1 MTSYNTH
8 RGNLY
13 MKKINFALLASLI
26 FILVPSLGAQP
37 FPYQDPTLSI
47 DQRVSDLLGRMTL
60 DEKIGQMMQVQL
72 TVFNSSPSIL
82 TTYNIGSV
90 FSGGGESPS
99 AGKSAIF
106 WANSY
111 DTLQTH
117 ALKTRL
123 KIPMIYGVDA
133 VHGHNNV
140 YGATIFPHNIGIG
153 CTRNPQ
159 LAKEA
164 ARITAEEV
172 AATGINWTFGP
183 CIAVPRDERWGRT
196 YEGFGETPELAQ
208 LFGSS
213 EVRGL
218 QGDSLSGQASILA
231 CAKHYLGDGGTT
243 NGIDQGNTQLDTTE
257 IRRIHLPGYISAIDS
272 GVGSIMVSF
281 SSINGVRMHGNKY
294 WLTDVLKNDLG
305 FKGMICS
312 DYGGIDNVGTSYTN
326 SVNIAINAGIDMVM
340 LPNQYI
346 AFSTAMK
353 SLISAGS
360 IDTARVDDA
369 ARRILTA
376 KFKLGLF
383 ERPFTDRSLLD
394 SVGSAGHRAVA
405 RQCVR
410 ESLVL
415 LKKKDG
421 ILPLR
426 KSNARILV
434 AGANADN
441 LGNQC
446 GGWTIAWQGLS
457 GNALTIGTT
466 ILQGMRNIAAGA
478 TIEYSSNG
486 TFTDTSADYSVVVI
500 GETPYAEGPGYSPNL
515 SLSQTDVEVVKK
527 MKGYGAPVVV
537 ILVSGRPLILDKIL
551 HFSDVIIA
559 AWLPGTEGDGVAEVL
574 FGDYQPKGKLS
585 HTWPKSISQV
595 PINFGDA
602 IYSPLYE
609 YGFGIDTLTDSPAG
623 SPPMCL
629 SAIITPDAKHFEL
642 TFNKRMKDPSSEQAT
657 FLLTHN
663 QFPLPATTTLA
674 LKQYDSTTIIV
685 ELDTTYYSSK
695 DTGTIAYIAGTIK
708 SVDEGSLQPFAP
720 MDAYNWVGL
729 STAVKENNNLI
740 PLVNKLNQNYPN
752 PFNPTTVIT
761 YQLLTH
767 GYATL
772 KVYDVLGRE
781 VATLVNGEKSAGV
794 HTVSW
799 DASRLSSG
807 IFIYRLKAGN
817 FNDAK
822 KMILIK

>member
-1 MTSYNTH
+1 
-8 RGNLY
+8 
-13 MKKINFALLASLI
+13 MKKTYFTLSAFLI
-26 FILVPSLGAQP
+26 FFLVPFLVAQP
-37 FPYQDPTLSI
+37 FPYQDSTLSI

-90 FSGGGESPS
+90 FSGGGERPS

-111 DTLQTH
+111 DTLQTY

-213 EVRGL
+213 EVRGF
-218 QGDSLSGQASILA
+218 QGDSLSGHASILA

-294 WLTDVLKNDLG
+294 WLTDVLKNELG
-305 FKGMICS
+305 FNGMICS

-326 SVNIAINAGIDMVM
+326 SVDIAINAGIDMVM

-383 ERPFTDRSLLD
+383 ERPFTDRSLLA

-446 GGWTIAWQGLS
+446 GGWTIAWQGQT
-457 GNALTIGTT
+457 GNTLTIGTT
-466 ILQGMRNIAAGA
+466 ILQGMRNTATSA

-486 TFTDTSADYSVVVI
+486 TFTDTSADYSVAVI
-500 GETPYAEGPGYSPNL
+500 GETPYAEGAGYSPSL
-515 SLSQTDVEVVKK
+515 SLSQTDVDLVKK
-527 MKGYGAPVVV
+527 MKGFGAPVVV
-537 ILVSGRPLILDKIL
+537 ILVSGRPFILDKIL

-595 PINFGDA
+595 PLNFGDA

-609 YGFGIDTLTDSPAG
+609 YGFGIDTLADSPAG
-623 SPPMCL
+623 SPPICL
-629 SAIITPDAKHFEL
+629 SAIITPDGKNFEL
-642 TFNKRMKDPSSEQAT
+642 TFNKRMKNPSSAQAT
-657 FLLTHN
+657 FVLTQN
-663 QFPLPATTTLA
+663 QLPLVAATTLS
-674 LKQYDSTTIIV
+674 LKQNDSTTIIV
-685 ELDTTYYSSK
+685 VLDTVYYTSH
-695 DTGTIAYIAGTIK
+695 DIGTIAYTSGTIK

-720 MDAYNWVGL
+720 MDVYNWVGS
-729 STAVKENNNLI
+729 STAVKEDNNLI

-761 YQLLTH
+761 YQLVTH
-767 GYATL
+767 SYATL
-772 KVYDVLGRE
+772 KVYDILGRE
-781 VATLVNGEKSAGV
+781 VATLVDGEKSAGV

-817 FNDAK
+817 FNDVK

>member
-1 MTSYNTH
+1 
-8 RGNLY
+8 
-13 MKKINFALLASLI
+13 MKKTCFTLSAFLI
-26 FILVPSLGAQP
+26 FFLVPFLVAQP
-37 FPYQDPTLSI
+37 FPYQDSTLSI

-72 TVFNSSPSIL
+72 TVFL
-82 TTYNIGSV
+82 TTYNIVSV

-111 DTLQTH
+111 DTLQTY

-196 YEGFGETPELAQ
+196 YEGYGETPELAQ

-213 EVRGL
+213 VVRGF

-243 NGIDQGNTQLDTTE
+243 NGTDKGNTQLDTTE

-294 WLTDVLKNDLG
+294 WLTDVLKNELG

-360 IDTARVDDA
+360 IDTARVDAA

-376 KFKLGLF
+376 
-383 ERPFTDRSLLD
+383 
-394 SVGSAGHRAVA
+394 
-405 RQCVR
+405 
-410 ESLVL
+410 
-415 LKKKDG
+415 
-421 ILPLR
+421 
-426 KSNARILV
+426 
-434 AGANADN
+434 
-441 LGNQC
+441 
-446 GGWTIAWQGLS
+446 
-457 GNALTIGTT
+457 
-466 ILQGMRNIAAGA
+466 
-478 TIEYSSNG
+478 
-486 TFTDTSADYSVVVI
+486 
-500 GETPYAEGPGYSPNL
+500 
-515 SLSQTDVEVVKK
+515 
-527 MKGYGAPVVV
+527 
-537 ILVSGRPLILDKIL
+537 
-551 HFSDVIIA
+551 
-559 AWLPGTEGDGVAEVL
+559 
-574 FGDYQPKGKLS
+574 
-585 HTWPKSISQV
+585 
-595 PINFGDA
+595 
-602 IYSPLYE
+602 
-609 YGFGIDTLTDSPAG
+609 
-623 SPPMCL
+623 
-629 SAIITPDAKHFEL
+629 
-642 TFNKRMKDPSSEQAT
+642 
-657 FLLTHN
+657 
-663 QFPLPATTTLA
+663 
-674 LKQYDSTTIIV
+674 
-685 ELDTTYYSSK
+685 
-695 DTGTIAYIAGTIK
+695 
-708 SVDEGSLQPFAP
+708 
-720 MDAYNWVGL
+720 
-729 STAVKENNNLI
+729 
-740 PLVNKLNQNYPN
+740 
-752 PFNPTTVIT
+752 
-761 YQLLTH
+761 
-767 GYATL
+767 
-772 KVYDVLGRE
+772 
-781 VATLVNGEKSAGV
+781 
-794 HTVSW
+794 
-799 DASRLSSG
+799 
-807 IFIYRLKAGN
+807 
-817 FNDAK
+817 
-822 KMILIK
+822 

>member
-1 MTSYNTH
+1 
-8 RGNLY
+8 
-13 MKKINFALLASLI
+13 MKKTCFTLSAFLI
-26 FILVPSLGAQP
+26 FFLVPFLVAQP
-37 FPYQDPTLSI
+37 FPYQDSTLSI

-111 DTLQTH
+111 DTLQTY

-196 YEGFGETPELAQ
+196 YEGYGETPELAQ

-213 EVRGL
+213 VVRGF

-243 NGIDQGNTQLDTTE
+243 NGTDKGNTQLDTTE

-294 WLTDVLKNDLG
+294 WLTDVLKNELG

-394 SVGSAGHRAVA
+394 SVGSSGHRAVA

-446 GGWTIAWQGLS
+446 GGWTIAWQGQT
-457 GNALTIGTT
+457 GNTLTIGTT
-466 ILQGMRNIAAGA
+466 ILQGMRNTAASA

-486 TFTDTSADYSVVVI
+486 AFSDTSADYSVAVI

-515 SLSQTDVEVVKK
+515 SLSQTDVDLVKK
-527 MKGYGAPVVV
+527 MKGFGAPVVV

-559 AWLPGTEGDGVAEVL
+559 AWLPGTEGGGLSDIL
-574 FGDYQPKGKLS
+574 FGDYQPKGRLS

-595 PINFGDA
+595 PINFGD
-602 IYSPLYE
+602 IVYSPLYE
-609 YGFGIDTLTDSPAG
+609 YGFGIDTLADSPVG
-623 SPPMCL
+623 SPPVGL
-629 SAIITPDAKHFEL
+629 SGIITPDAKHFEL
-642 TFNKRMKDPSSEQAT
+642 TFNKRMKDPSSEEAT
-657 FLLTHN
+657 FILTRN
-663 QFPLPATTTLA
+663 KLPLVAATTLS
-674 LKQYDSTTIIV
+674 LKQNDSTTIIV
-685 ELDTTYYSSK
+685 GLDTAYYSSH
-695 DTGTIAYIAGTIK
+695 DLGTIAYSSGTIK
-708 SVDEGSLQPFAP
+708 SADEGSLQPFAP
-720 MDAYNWVGL
+720 MDAYNWTG
-729 STAVKENNNLI
+729 SSAAVKEDKNLI
-740 PLVNKLNQNYPN
+740 PLVNKLDQNYPN

-781 VATLVNGEKSAGV
+781 VATLVNGEKSSGV

-807 IFIYRLKAGN
+807 VFIYRLKIGN
-817 FNDAK
+817 FNDVK
-822 KMILIK
+822 KMILMK

>member
-1 MTSYNTH
+1 
-8 RGNLY
+8 
-13 MKKINFALLASLI
+13 MKKTCFTLSAFLI
-26 FILVPSLGAQP
+26 FFLVPFLVAQP
-37 FPYQDPTLSI
+37 FPYQDSTLSI

-111 DTLQTH
+111 DTLQTY

-196 YEGFGETPELAQ
+196 YEGYGETPELAQ

-213 EVRGL
+213 VVRGF

-243 NGIDQGNTQLDTTE
+243 NGTDKGNTQLDTTE

-294 WLTDVLKNDLG
+294 WLTDVLKNELG

-394 SVGSAGHRAVA
+394 SVGSSGHRAVA

-446 GGWTIAWQGLS
+446 GGWTIAWQGQT
-457 GNALTIGTT
+457 GNTLTIGTT
-466 ILQGMRNIAAGA
+466 ILQGMRNTAASA

-486 TFTDTSADYSVVVI
+486 AFSDTSADYSVAVI

-515 SLSQTDVEVVKK
+515 SLSQTDVDLVKK
-527 MKGYGAPVVV
+527 MKGFGAPVVV

-559 AWLPGTEGDGVAEVL
+559 AWLPGTEGGGLSDIL
-574 FGDYQPKGKLS
+574 FGDYQPKGRLS

-595 PINFGDA
+595 PINFGD
-602 IYSPLYE
+602 IVYSPLYE
-609 YGFGIDTLTDSPAG
+609 YGFGIDTLADSPVG
-623 SPPMCL
+623 SPPVGL
-629 SAIITPDAKHFEL
+629 SGIITPDAKHFEL
-642 TFNKRMKDPSSEQAT
+642 TFNKRMKDPSSEEAT
-657 FLLTHN
+657 FILTRN
-663 QFPLPATTTLA
+663 KLPLVAATTLS
-674 LKQYDSTTIIV
+674 LKQNDSTTIIV
-685 ELDTTYYSSK
+685 GLDTAYYSSH
-695 DTGTIAYIAGTIK
+695 DLGTIAYSSGTIK
-708 SVDEGSLQPFAP
+708 SADEGSLQPFAP
-720 MDAYNWVGL
+720 MDAYNWTGL
-729 STAVKENNNLI
+729 STVVKEEKNLI
-740 PLVNKLNQNYPN
+740 PLVNKLDQNYPN

-781 VATLVNGEKSAGV
+781 VATLVNGEKSSGV

-807 IFIYRLKAGN
+807 VFIYRLKIGN
-817 FNDAK
+817 FNDVK
-822 KMILIK
+822 KMILMK

>member
-1 MTSYNTH
+1 
-8 RGNLY
+8 
-13 MKKINFALLASLI
+13 MKKTLFALSAFLLLFPVSSL
-26 FILVPSLGAQP
+26 VAQP
-37 FPYQDPTLSI
+37 FPYQDSTLSI
-47 DQRVSDLLGRMTL
+47 DQRVADLLGRMTL

-72 TVFNSSPSIL
+72 SVFNSSPSIL
-82 TTYNIGSV
+82 TNYNIGSV
-90 FSGGGESPS
+90 FSGGGESPG
-99 AGKSAIF
+99 AGNSAIY

-111 DTLQTH
+111 DTLQTY
-117 ALKTRL
+117 ALKSRL
-123 KIPMIYGVDA
+123 KIPLIYGVDA
-133 VHGHNNV
+133 VHGNNNV

-172 AATGINWTFGP
+172 AATGINWTFAP

-208 LFGSS
+208 IFGSA
-213 EVRGL
+213 EVRGF
-218 QGDSLSGQASILA
+218 QGDSLSGRASILA
-231 CAKHYLGDGGTT
+231 CAKHYLADGGTT

-257 IRRIHLPGYISAIDS
+257 IRRIHLPGYLAAIDS

-281 SSINGVRMHGNKY
+281 SSINGIRMHGNKY
-294 WLTDVLKNDLG
+294 WITDVLKNELG
-305 FKGMICS
+305 FKGRVCS
-312 DYGGIDNVGTSYTN
+312 DYGGINNVGTSYTN

-340 LPNQYI
+340 LPNQYVE
-346 AFSTAMK
+346 FLTAMK
-353 SLISAGS
+353 SLVKAGS

-421 ILPLR
+421 ILPLP

-446 GGWTIAWQGLS
+446 GGWTITWQGQT

-466 ILQGMRNIAAGA
+466 ILQGMRNATAGA
-478 TIEYSSNG
+478 TIEYSRTG
-486 TFTDTSADYSVVVI
+486 TFSDTSADYSVAVI
-500 GETPYAEGPGYSPNL
+500 GETPYAEGAGYSQNL
-515 SLSQTDVEVVKK
+515 SLSQADVDLVKR
-527 MKGYGAPVVV
+527 MKGFGAPVVV

-559 AWLPGTEGDGVAEVL
+559 AWLPGTEGGGVSDIL
-574 FGDYQPKGKLS
+574 FGDYQPKGRLS

-595 PINFGDA
+595 PINYGDA
-602 IYSPLYE
+602 VYSPLYE
-609 YGFGIDTLTDSPAG
+609 YGFGIQTLADSPAG
-623 SPPMCL
+623 SPPVCL
-629 SAIITPDAKHFEL
+629 SGIITPDAKHIEL
-642 TFNKRMKDPSSEQAT
+642 TFNKRMKDPSSEEAT
-657 FLLTHN
+657 FILTRN
-663 QFPLPATTTLA
+663 EIPLAATTTLS
-674 LKQYDSTTIIV
+674 LKQNDSTTIIV
-685 ELDTTYYSSK
+685 GFDSAYYSSH
-695 DTGTIAYIAGTIK
+695 DRSTIAYSTGSLMSA
-708 SVDEGSLQPFAP
+708 DEGSLQPFAP
-720 MDAYNWVGL
+720 MDVYNWAG
-729 STAVKENNNLI
+729 SPTGIKEDNNLI
-740 PLVNKLNQNYPN
+740 PIVNRLDQNYPN

-767 GYATL
+767 GYVTL
-772 KVYDVLGRE
+772 TVYDVLGRE
-781 VATLVNGEKSAGV
+781 VATLVNGQKSAGV

-799 DASRLSSG
+799 DASQLSSG
-807 IFIYRLKAGN
+807 IYIYRLKAGI
-817 FNDAK
+817 FNDVK
-822 KMILIK
+822 RMILIK